1 VIGWLVEALI
11 ASTLLM
17 ALVMLVR
24 APVRNAF
31 GPQVAYALWALPL
44 LRLLLPPLPAAWQ
57 EVAATPI
64 SRASDTLTIL
74 VADGAANDTV
84 APVAV
89 AAPAIGW
96 IVGLLWAAGA
106 LGFLVWHLTS
116 HRRHCRRLLGTAAS
130 IEEVRGVHIIA
141 SEAAA
146 GPLAFGVMRRY
157 VAFPLDFA
165 DRYDADEREL
175 ALEHEI
181 GHHQRGDLIANW
193 IALGVLALH
202 WFNPVAWRAFRAFR
216 ADQELANDA
225 RVLAGRS
232 TIDRHAY
239 ACAIVKAA
247 HGGAVSAAC
256 HLHTID
262 DLKGRLRMLSTS
274 PRSRRRLVL
283 GGALVSTVVLGGLG
297 VTASGTSAAAAISHR
312 VGNTMGIDL
321 QATSAA
327 LDMPEMP
334 ETPEMPA
341 MPAMPA
347 MAAMPAM
354 PAVPAVADAAGPAAN
369 VHRVVVKRVG
379 VDGKVSTF
387 STAEDGHPDRRDIQL
402 LVDRSLRAAPQVSE
416 GTCSAGKDGQ
426 PQQLVVHGT
435 KDARRTIVICT
446 NRIKAAAA
454 SGAASID
461 AQAIRQN
468 ALETALASVRASR
481 ASIAANGDMPVADR
495 KQALAEMDSA
505 LAELR
510 EEMASPD
517 KD

>member
-1 VIGWLVEALI
+1 MIGWLVEALI
-11 ASTLLM
+11 ASTILM

-44 LRLLLPPLPAAWQ
+44 LRLLLPPLPAAWR
-57 EVAATPI
+57 EVAVTPI
-64 SRASDTLTIL
+64 SHASETITIF
-74 VADGAANDTV
+74 VADGAAYDPV
-84 APVAV
+84 VPSAAPV
-89 AAPAIGW
+89 IGW

-130 IEEVRGVHIIA
+130 IEEVRGVRVIA

-146 GPLAFGVMRRY
+146 GPLAFGVVRRY

-181 GHHQRGDLIANW
+181 GHHQRGDLVANW

-262 DLKGRLRMLSTS
+262 DLKGRIRMLSTS
-274 PRSRRRLVL
+274 PRSRRRLAL
-283 GGALVSTVVLGGLG
+283 GGALVSTLVLAGLG
-297 VTASGTSAAAAISHR
+297 MTASGTSAAAAISGR
-312 VGNTMGIDL
+312 VGDTMGIDL
-321 QATSAA
+321 QAAPAVPAAPAAPAAPGVAAVPQPPAAPAIPAGPHRVSVTRVTQDGAVTSIARTA
-327 LDMPEMP
+327 DHVLSDGTVQRLVER
-334 ETPEMPA
+334 A
-341 MPAMPA
+341 V
-347 MAAMPAM
+347 
-354 PAVPAVADAAGPAAN
+354 PAVPAVPAVSGIAERRC
-369 VHRVVVKRVG
+369 VDG
-379 VDGKVSTF
+379 VDGGAQSFVINI
-387 STAEDGHPDRRDIQL
+387 GHG
-402 LVDRSLRAAPQVSE
+402 
-416 GTCSAGKDGQ
+416 GT
-426 PQQLVVHGT
+426 
-435 KDARRTIVICT
+435 RTMVICT
-446 NRIKAAAA
+446 NRIQTAALNGAAAGLKA
-454 SGAASID
+454 QEVRLNAMSAA
-461 AQAIRQN
+461 
-468 ALETALASVRASR
+468 LGSVRASR
-481 ASIAANGDMPVADR
+481 ASIAANRDVPDADR
-495 KQALAEMDSA
+495 KAALADMDAALAEMRA
-505 LAELR
+505 
-510 EEMASPD
+510 EMASLD

>member
-74 VADGAANDTV
+74 VADGAVHDTV

-202 WFNPVAWRAFRAFR
+202 WFDPVAFRAFR

-225 RVLAGRS
+225 RVLTGRS

-274 PRSRRRLVL
+274 PRSRRRLAL

-321 QATSAA
+321 QAASAA
-327 LDMPEMP
+327 MDMPEMR
-334 ETPEMPA
+334 EMPEMPT
-341 MPAMPA
+341 MP
-347 MAAMPAM
+347 
-354 PAVPAVADAAGPAAN
+354 DAATPAPN
-369 VHRVVVKRVG
+369 VHRVVVKRIAEK
-379 VDGKVSTF
+379 DGRDDGAD
-387 STAEDGHPDRRDIQL
+387 TAATVQDGRPDRRE
-402 LVDRSLRAAPQVSE
+402 VRAMVYRSMRNVPEVSE
-416 GTCSAGKDGQ
+416 RNCSVGRDGEAQRFVVQGRDGGK
-426 PQQLVVHGT
+426 
-435 KDARRTIVICT
+435 RTMVICT
-446 NRIKAAAA
+446 NRIQAAAAA
-454 SGAASID
+454 STAAAVNAAD
-461 AQAIRQN
+461 IRRN
-468 ALETALASVRASR
+468 AMKVALASVEASR
-481 ASIAANGDMPVADR
+481 ASLAANQVMPVSGR
-495 KQALAEMDSA
+495 KEALAEMDSA

-510 EEMASPD
+510 AEMASPD
-517 KD
+517 ED

>member
-1 VIGWLVEALI
+1 MIGWLVEALI

-130 IEEVRGVHIIA
+130 IEEVRGVHLIA

-274 PRSRRRLVL
+274 PRSRRRLAL

-321 QATSAA
+321 QAASAA
-327 LDMPEMP
+327 LDMPEMPETP

-347 MAAMPAM
+347 MA
-354 PAVPAVADAAGPAAN
+354 DAAKPAPS
-369 VHRVVVKRVG
+369 VRRIVVKRTAT
-379 VDGKVSTF
+379 DSSTH
-387 STAEDGHPDRRDIQL
+387 STTENGHPDARELQAM
-402 LVDRSLRAAPQVSE
+402 VDRSMRTVPEVSE
-416 GTCSAGKDGQ
+416 RNCSLGRDGEAQQFVVQGRKGGK
-426 PQQLVVHGT
+426 
-435 KDARRTIVICT
+435 RTMVICT
-446 NRIKAAAA
+446 NRIRVATAASAAATVNAAEIRRNAMA
-454 SGAASID
+454 S
-461 AQAIRQN
+461 
-468 ALETALASVRASR
+468 ALASVEASR
-481 ASIAANGDMPVADR
+481 ASIAANQLIPASGR
-495 KQALAEMDSA
+495 KEALAEMDSA

-510 EEMASPD
+510 AEMASPD